1 MLQIHS
7 TSSESK
13 VHSFPQLS
21 NQEGQEVLQ
30 QDQPYII
37 TELILIQEFDRH
49 KFASKSVAST
59 LPNLAIK
66 VCVCVGIGKF
76 GQENIRF
83 VGFRTCKLILMSLDS
98 MISQIQ
104 I

>member
-37 TELILIQEFDRH
+37 TELILIQELTGIRLPQNQLHQLFL
-49 KFASKSVAST
+49 ALPSKCVY
-59 LPNLAIK
+59 
-66 VCVCVGIGKF
+66 VCVLAL
-76 GQENIRF
+76 E
-83 VGFRTCKLILMSLDS
+83 SLDMRS
-98 MISQIQ
+98 SGL
-104 I
+104 

>member
-7 TSSESK
+7 TSSENK

-37 TELILIQEFDRH
+37 TELILIQELTGI
-49 KFASKSVAST
+49 S
-59 LPNLAIK
+59 LPQNQLQHCHQS
-66 VCVCVGIGKF
+66 VCVCVLAL
-76 GQENIRF
+76 E
-83 VGFRTCKLILMSLDS
+83 SLDMRS
-98 MISQIQ
+98 SGL
-104 I
+104 